1 MKERASHKFIWF
13 ELGAL
18 LALLALAMLCVPAP
32 QSTAQQDN
40 RQLKREQ
47 TQPKG
52 AEPRR
57 IALVIGNGAYQN
69 VKPLKNPPND
79 ATLLAATLKKLGF
92 EVTVGTDKSQREMKQ
107 LIREFGQ
114 RLRGGGG
121 VGLFY
126 FAGHGVQARGH
137 NYLVPVDAEIQ
148 TEADLEDAAVDVNY
162 VLNMMDD
169 AQNALN
175 IVVLDACRNNPFA
188 RSFRSAQ
195 EGLAQVKAPTGTLIA
210 YATSPDS
217 VAADGGGA
225 NSPYAEELTKQIQVS
240 GVLLETMFRRV
251 AEQVSSRSGGRQ
263 EPWYSAN
270 VKGDFFFSGT
280 TNLSLS
286 NTPAKIDAVAV
297 EREYWETIRTSN
309 DPQDYKDYLQA
320 YPNGAYAVVAR
331 AKIRQLETAK
341 NTQPADSQP
350 TNTRPSNTSGN
361 KASEPAGA
369 AKTSASPPKSFRSSQ
384 GIEMVYIPPGSF
396 MMGSSIDREKP
407 VHEVRINYSFYM
419 GKYEVTQAQWQAVM
433 GSNPSN
439 FKGDNLPVE
448 TVSWDDAMAFIAR
461 LNVLNDGYTYRLPTE
476 AEWEYACR
484 AGTTG
489 DYAGDLDAMGWYG
502 NNSGRTRLDAAEIN
516 RTDWANYSK
525 RMTENGG
532 QTHAVGS
539 KLPNSFGLFDAHG
552 NVWEWCQDWFH
563 DTYSGAPTD
572 GSAWLSGG
580 EQKYRV
586 LRGGSWLSPASYL
599 RSAVR
604 NRYTPDLRNSNGGFR
619 VVAVV
624 RTQ

>member
-1 MKERASHKFIWF
+1 MKVQSSHKFIWF
-13 ELGAL
+13 ELAAL
-18 LALLALAMLCVPAP
+18 LTLLALAILCAP
-32 QSTAQQDN
+32 TPLSTAQQDN

-47 TQPKG
+47 TQPNG
-52 AEPRR
+52 LAQRR

-175 IVVLDACRNNPFA
+175 IAILDACRNNPFA

-210 YATSPDS
+210 YATAPDS

-251 AEQVSSRSGGRQ
+251 AEQVSARSGGRQ
-263 EPWYSAN
+263 EPWFSAN
-270 VKGDFFFSGT
+270 VKGDFYFT
-280 TNLSLS
+280 NRKNLSLS

-297 EREYWETIRTSN
+297 EREYWETIRSSN
-309 DPQDYKDYLQA
+309 DPQDYKDYLQT
-320 YPNGAYAVVAR
+320 YPDGAYVGVAR
-331 AKIRQLETAK
+331 AKIRQIETARNTRPVDSQPS
-341 NTQPADSQP
+341 NTQP
-350 TNTRPSNTSGN
+350 SNSSGN
-361 KASEPAGA
+361 KTSEPAGA
-369 AKTSASPPKSFRSSQ
+369 AKTSASPPPKSFRSQQ
-384 GIEMVYIPPGSF
+384 GIEMVYIPPGEF
-396 MMGSSIDREKP
+396 VMGSTNGPKIEQP
-407 VHEVRINYSFYM
+407 VHRVTIIEGFYM
-419 GKYEVTQAQWQAVM
+419 GRYEVTQSQWQAVM
-433 GSNPSN
+433 GNNPSALKRCGTN
-439 FKGDNLPVE
+439 CPVE
-448 TVSWDDAMAFIAR
+448 WVSWDEAQDFIKK
-461 LNVLNDGYTYRLPTE
+461 LNEANEGFKYRLPSE

-489 DYAGDLDAMGWYG
+489 DYYGDDVDDIGW
-502 NNSGRTRLDAAEIN
+502 
-516 RTDWANYSK
+516 WAK
-525 RMTENGG
+525 KTTMT
-532 QTHAVGS
+532 THAVGG
-539 KLPNSFGLFDAHG
+539 KQPNAFGLYDMSG
-552 NVWEWCQDWFH
+552 NVAEWCSDWFH
-563 DTYSGAPTD
+563 ENYNGAPTD
-572 GSAWLSGG
+572 GSAWVTGNDLGL
-580 EQKYRV
+580 RMI
-586 LRGGSWLSPASYL
+586 RGGWWNSISKDL
-599 RSAVR
+599 RSASR
-604 NRYTPDLRNSNGGFR
+604 GWTNREYRLSYIGLR
-619 VVAVV
+619 VVGVA